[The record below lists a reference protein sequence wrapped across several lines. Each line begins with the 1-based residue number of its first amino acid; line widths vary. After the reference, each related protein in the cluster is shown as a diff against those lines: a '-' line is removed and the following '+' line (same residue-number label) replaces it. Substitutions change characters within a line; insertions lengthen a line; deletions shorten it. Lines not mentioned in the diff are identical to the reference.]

1 MQLESMRYFL
11 AITETMNFSHA
22 AEELCISQSSL
33 SKKIKTLELELDICL
48 FDRTTRSIRLT
59 EAGVALIPLA
69 KEMVL
74 LEERINAQMKRFRLR
89 TREILR
95 IASFPVLHL
104 YGMSDMLAN
113 YRRTH
118 PGTTLQITEG
128 EMWSTIA
135 ALEQGQ
141 VDMAILRTNF
151 MPGGDNYEVFPLIDE
166 ELVAICSKEHPFAQ
180 REQISLAE
188 LEHENFVLLRAGF
201 QEYKT
206 GLSAMGYELEINKMN
221 VMCQNPGAIIDF
233 VEKNLAISLMM
244 GEMANL
250 LAANP
255 QIRVI
260 RFQEH
265 PQFPLAIAAKRGSR
279 SIASINFIRS
289 AVNFMKQRANCAA
302 SDEAQR

>member
-1 MQLESMRYFL
+1 MQLESLRYFL
-11 AITETMNFSHA
+11 AITETMNFSQA

-33 SKKIKTLELELDICL
+33 SKKIKALEIELDICL

-59 EAGVALIPLA
+59 EAGAALIPLA
-69 KEMVL
+69 KESVL
-74 LEERINAQMKRFRLR
+74 LEERVNTQMKHFRLR
-89 TREILR
+89 TREVLR

-104 YGMSDMLAN
+104 YGMSEMLAN

-118 PGTTLQITEG
+118 PSTTLQITEG
-128 EMWSTIA
+128 EMWSTIT

-151 MPGGDNYEVFPLIDE
+151 LPDGDKYEVFPLIDE

-180 REQISLAE
+180 REQISLSD
-188 LEHENFVLLRAGF
+188 LQHENFVLLRAGF

-206 GLSAMGYELEINKMN
+206 GLSAMGYELELNKMN
-221 VMCQNPGAIIDF
+221 VMCQNPGAITDF

-244 GEMANL
+244 GEMAHL

-260 RFQEH
+260 HFLEH
-265 PQFPLAIAAKRGSR
+265 PQFPLAIAAKRGKR
-279 SIASINFIRS
+279 SIASINFICS
-289 AVNFMKQRANCAA
+289 AVNFMKQRAEHALSA
-302 SDEAQR
+302 EMRR